1 MAPIDAEQ
9 RTREC
14 DALMD
19 AVVAARQDNETRVEA
34 LQACIAHP
42 CAYHE
47 LDLPE
52 LYGTL
57 GQVLARLERY
67 DESLEAW
74 ERALAAGARGLPHPR
89 ADVAEVLLRAGRRK
103 EADTTFADLRRQ
115 CPGDIWLYNAA
126 GYAYAWAGDHEAALP
141 WLEQGILMALADG
154 DRDGIL
160 YQLDEE
166 RTRCREALDLTTDE
180 FTARVAAFEPPE
192 RYPAS
197 GPHDPTTEMYG
208 EAHRDR
214 SPCAHCGW
222 DPHNGPP
229 VEMRL
234 DELKWLDDNL
244 HRRTAIVVDEPRVPI
259 RVAKVERN
267 ARCPCSSNRKY
278 KHCCGQ

>member
-74 ERALAAGARGLPHPR
+74 EGALAAGARGLPHPR
-89 ADVAEVLLRAGRRK
+89 VDVAEVLLRAGRRK

-126 GYAYAWAGDHEAALP
+126 GYAYAGAGEHGAALP
-141 WLEQGILMALADG
+141 WLEQGIHMALADG

-166 RTRCREALDLTTDE
+166 RTRCRVALGLAADE
-180 FTARVAAFEPPE
+180 LTARVAAFEPDPH
-192 RYPAS
+192 PTS
-197 GPHDPTTEMYG
+197 GLQHPKTEMYG
-208 EAHRDR
+208 EAQRDR

-222 DPHNGPP
+222 DPNNGPP

-234 DELKWLDDNL
+234 DELEWLDDNL
-244 HRRTAIVVDEPRVPI
+244 HRRTAIVVDEPRVPV

-267 ARCPCSSNRKY
+267 APCPCGSNRKY

>member
-1 MAPIDAEQ
+1 MATIDAEQ

-57 GQVLARLERY
+57 GQDLARLERY

-74 ERALAAGARGLPHPR
+74 EGALAAGARGLPHPR

-115 CPGDIWLYNAA
+115 CPDDIWLYNAA
-126 GYAYAWAGDHEAALP
+126 GYAYAWAGEHGAALP

-160 YQLDEE
+160 HQLDEE
-166 RTRCREALDLTTDE
+166 RTRCREALGTYGRRAQRPCSCIRAGRSATRGRVP
-180 FTARVAAFEPPE
+180 TARRPRCTGKHIRSFTVRPLWLGPE
-192 RYPAS
+192 R
-197 GPHDPTTEMYG
+197 
-208 EAHRDR
+208 R
-214 SPCAHCGW
+214 SP
-222 DPHNGPP
+222 
-229 VEMRL
+229 
-234 DELKWLDDNL
+234 
-244 HRRTAIVVDEPRVPI
+244 RRDAPR
-259 RVAKVERN
+259 
-267 ARCPCSSNRKY
+267 
-278 KHCCGQ
+278 